1 MEFYTRNRLIKELLE
16 TGTIIRVADPDSKKG
31 EYKYLYSI
39 VKSKAED

>member
-16 TGTIIRVADPDSKKG
+16 TGKIIRIVDPDSKKG

-39 VKSKAED
+39 V